1 MGVVISCWGD
11 REPGKCQ
18 ALGVLLGEVAVCI
31 QRPVD
36 VGDLRSMLETQSVR
50 TCLRLGFVKENSDR
64 QFSYE
69 LMPTFYYGFAVRGKR
84 PLVGVPSRFT
94 LRRGLS

>member
-50 TCLRLGFVKENSDR
+50 TCLRLGFVKENSDSLVMNSC
-64 QFSYE
+64 QHFIMVLQCE
-69 LMPTFYYGFAVRGKR
+69 GRG
-84 PLVGVPSRFT
+84 PW
-94 LRRGLS
+94 